1 MRKHCLVPITDD
13 CRLCKRVSFVGYSI
27 GYDGMC
33 ASPGKVKAINAMK
46 DKFEN
51 KGEIRTFMGKIQF
64 FGQWIKDLGELAP
77 PLYANLKDD
86 VLKKFTEKEWTLQCT
101 ESVRLLN
108 ASMTVEGPGVS
119 S

>member
-1 MRKHCLVPITDD
+1 LRKHCLVPITDD
-13 CRLCKRVSFVGYSI
+13 CRLCKRVSFVGYSL

-64 FGQWIKDLGELAP
+64 FGQWIKDLGELAAC
-77 PLYANLKDD
+77 LNTCY
-86 VLKKFTEKEWTLQCT
+86 TEYRGHLIDPCEDI
-101 ESVRLLN
+101 
-108 ASMTVEGPGVS
+108 
-119 S
+119 